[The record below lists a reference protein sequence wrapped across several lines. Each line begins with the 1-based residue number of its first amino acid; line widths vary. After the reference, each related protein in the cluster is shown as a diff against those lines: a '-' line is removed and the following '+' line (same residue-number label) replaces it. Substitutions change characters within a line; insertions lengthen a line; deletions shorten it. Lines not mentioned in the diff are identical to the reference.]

1 VVYAKR
7 PFAGPQAVLAYLSRY
22 THRVAIANSRLVC
35 LDERGVTFRWKDYRD
50 KGDQDKPR
58 HKTMTLSFDEFMRR
72 FLLHVL
78 PGGFH
83 RIRHF
88 GILANNVRKEKI
100 ALARELLNAAPA
112 PAVMVAAEANANVAD
127 IPTDLIRANFVCKH
141 CQGQMILIEVIVRGQ
156 SIRAPPLGRGVA

>member
-1 VVYAKR
+1 MDNQGR
-7 PFAGPQAVLAYLSRY
+7 
-22 THRVAIANSRLVC
+22 
-35 LDERGVTFRWKDYRD
+35 
-50 KGDQDKPR
+50 PR
-58 HKTMTLSFDEFMRR
+58 HKTMTLSFDEFIRR

-112 PAVMVAAEANANVAD
+112 PAVMVAAEPNANVAD
-127 IPTDLIRANFVCKH
+127 IATDLIRANFVCKH

-156 SIRAPPLGRGVA
+156 SIRAPPLVRGVA